1 MLKQLAVF
9 VENQPGM
16 LKKVT
21 GQVREQNVEFYA
33 FVCFDNPEFG
43 IFRFICDDPDRIK
56 QVLTSQGF
64 VTKVGSVIAAAM
76 PKDLG
81 GIDGL
86 LGILAEHDIN
96 LNYTYPSF
104 LKKDGL
110 PVVIVNTDDLE
121 KSEEVLRNKGFLV
134 LQDMAECE

>member
-86 LGILAEHDIN
+86 LGTLAEHDIN

>member
-21 GQVREQNVEFYA
+21 GQVREQDVEFYA

-86 LGILAEHDIN
+86 LGTLAEHDIN

-134 LQDMAECE
+134 LQDMAECK